1 SGVELK
7 NRKKRAGEL
16 LDIIG
21 RLGPAIIKAGQALS
35 SRPDLLPKEYL
46 DELQKLQDRV
56 PAFSNREA
64 FAVVELEL
72 GVPFEDVYELVE
84 PEPIA
89 AASIGQATRLRVN
102 GNLVAIKVQRPNCES
117 TISLDL
123 YVLRFY
129 AGFLTKALKVLK
141 REVDLTNIIDD
152 FGELIYREIDYRAE
166 MVNCQRFAELYAN
179 IPDVFVPKVYAEL
192 TSREVMT
199 MEWVEGARLSDRV
212 MLDKYGL
219 EPARLVDTM
228 VQCSLRQMLEN
239 GFFHADPHAGNL
251 LALPD
256 GKLCYLDFGMVSYVE
271 AGQRYGIIE
280 AVIHLVNRDFVAL
293 AELYK
298 RLGFIPQ
305 DQDTAPIVAAL
316 AKALPDVLNASV
328 SELNFKNVINQLGDV
343 MYTFPFSLP
352 PYYIAIIRCL
362 GVLEGVALQVDRESR
377 ILSEAYPYIASRLLT
392 DSSPELQD
400 ALQQLLFRDG
410 KPR

>member
-1 SGVELK
+1 MRKRQRSRTCGVLACLLLLGPARATSSSRSRRAGAPTTPAAGFVVTATSGGAATGSRSQQQPSVRDVEGWGRRRTSARLRRGVPAMTVTTELQGETPAQQSRRETNQTCRLLEATGDYAFPPGEQLDEMTGLRKQTRVRDLQFKVAEPEVRYDPVRLEEQLFKQPVKWLVRNVELFVPLGTFVAKVLFDIQSGVELK

-141 REVDLTNIIDD
+141 REVDLTSIIDD

-179 IPDVFVPKVYAEL
+179 IPDVFVPKVGGK
-192 TSREVMT
+192 
-199 MEWVEGARLSDRV
+199 EGGR
-212 MLDKYGL
+212 K
-219 EPARLVDTM
+219 
-228 VQCSLRQMLEN
+228 
-239 GFFHADPHAGNL
+239 
-251 LALPD
+251 
-256 GKLCYLDFGMVSYVE
+256 
-271 AGQRYGIIE
+271 
-280 AVIHLVNRDFVAL
+280 
-293 AELYK
+293 
-298 RLGFIPQ
+298 
-305 DQDTAPIVAAL
+305 
-316 AKALPDVLNASV
+316 
-328 SELNFKNVINQLGDV
+328 
-343 MYTFPFSLP
+343 
-352 PYYIAIIRCL
+352 
-362 GVLEGVALQVDRESR
+362 
-377 ILSEAYPYIASRLLT
+377 
-392 DSSPELQD
+392 
-400 ALQQLLFRDG
+400 
-410 KPR
+410 

>member
-1 SGVELK
+1 MRKRQRSRTCGVLACLLLLGPARATPSSRSRRAGTPTTPAAGFVVTAPSGRAATGSRSQQQPSLRDVEGWSRGRTSARLRRGVPAMTVTTELQGETPAQQSRRLGKARQRLLEATGDYAFPPGEQLDEMTGLRKQTRVRDLQFKVAEPEVRYDPVRLEEQLFKQPVKWLVRNVELFVPLGTFVAKVLFDIQSGVELK

-56 PAFSNREA
+56 PAFSNKEA

-89 AASIGQATRLRVN
+89 AASIGQASSRLRVN

-179 IPDVFVPKVYAEL
+179 IPDVFVPKVGG
-192 TSREVMT
+192 R
-199 MEWVEGARLSDRV
+199 GR
-212 MLDKYGL
+212 K
-219 EPARLVDTM
+219 
-228 VQCSLRQMLEN
+228 Q
-239 GFFHADPHAGNL
+239 
-251 LALPD
+251 
-256 GKLCYLDFGMVSYVE
+256 
-271 AGQRYGIIE
+271 
-280 AVIHLVNRDFVAL
+280 
-293 AELYK
+293 
-298 RLGFIPQ
+298 
-305 DQDTAPIVAAL
+305 
-316 AKALPDVLNASV
+316 
-328 SELNFKNVINQLGDV
+328 
-343 MYTFPFSLP
+343 
-352 PYYIAIIRCL
+352 
-362 GVLEGVALQVDRESR
+362 
-377 ILSEAYPYIASRLLT
+377 
-392 DSSPELQD
+392 
-400 ALQQLLFRDG
+400 
-410 KPR
+410 